1 MALRLLGISI
11 VAVLAGLPRFSVAQA
26 VPEQSAFAAN
36 LEVVDIPTATTLYGR
51 MFHLNFRLFRGGGVL
66 AKAMASFNNSLMLGL
81 SLKADRVIGGG
92 AVRFEDEPV
101 QPLVKL
107 RILSAPGSGLQL
119 AMGYDGMASPET
131 LDARMEESYIPDV
144 SPPRGIYL
152 SATKSLSFMSFHLR
166 AHGGASVMQLRHFD
180 SDRDINVFAGLDGAL
195 SEELSI
201 GAEYDDILCRDG
213 TVNAVVSYA
222 WDVGLRMELDFLNLL
237 KGMEAHHRALKILYT
252 F

>member
-1 MALRLLGISI
+1 MVLRLPVLLL
-11 VAVLAGLPRFSVAQA
+11 VAALTALPRLSVSQA
-26 VPEQSAFAAN
+26 APEQSAFAAN
-36 LEVVDIPTATTLYGR
+36 LEVADIPTASTLYGR

-66 AKAMASFNNSLMLGL
+66 TKAMASFNNSLMLGL

-101 QPLVKL
+101 QALVKL
-107 RILSAPGSGLQL
+107 RVLSAPGSGLQL
-119 AMGYDGMASPET
+119 ALGYDGMATTEV
-131 LDARMEESYIPDV
+131 LEARTEEGYIPDV
-144 SPPRGIYL
+144 NPPRGIYCV
-152 SATKSLSFMSFHLR
+152 ATKSLNFLSFHLR

-222 WDVGLRMELDFLNLL
+222 WDVGLRMELDFLNLM
-237 KGMEAHHRALKILYT
+237 KGMDAHHRALKILYT